1 MEYNAEKGK
10 KSDKLESMHADIEE
24 VKGIMTENINRLVDR
39 GEALDRL
46 RCRTEDLDV
55 RADGFRRTA
64 RNMAWS
70 ACLRDKKLVAVA
82 LVITLLV
89 ILIIVLLAVGVI
101 PVRPSPKPNP
111 SPIPST
117 SPSPRP

>member
-1 MEYNAEKGK
+1 MEHNAEKGK
-10 KSDKLESMHADIEE
+10 KSDKLESMQADIEE

-55 RADGFRRTA
+55 RANGFKRTA
-64 RNMAWS
+64 RSMAWS
-70 ACLRDKKLVAVA
+70 ACLKDKKLVAVA
-82 LVITLLV
+82 MAIILPV

-111 SPIPST
+111 SPSPMT
-117 SPSPRP
+117 SPSPKP